1 MYEGQSDGNSRA
13 DDKPKARAKQKNDAP
28 TLSGNSKESLE
39 DMLNNQKNM
48 EKEKKKNNFFW

>member
-1 MYEGQSDGNSRA
+1 MYEGQASSNSKGN
-13 DDKPKARAKQKNDAP
+13 DKPIAKAKKKKESP